1 MRGADQCNVI
11 TLHWSTSIR
20 LSRRMT
26 AWFRQPITLVRSNN
40 RAAGQTSGD
49 GQPGGAASSKISKA
63 PSAPIDLVR
72 TDLRQCHCGSVPK
85 LVGVVC
91 QIVPRFE
98 IRPPDVLNP
107 SVWDLNARKR
117 RESVKSFGPR
127 WQRKRSRRTRQRA
140 TRQIEPLQ
148 SRKGRD

>member
-63 PSAPIDLVR
+63 PSAPINLVR

-98 IRPPDVLNP
+98 IRPPDV
-107 SVWDLNARKR
+107 
-117 RESVKSFGPR
+117 VKSLRLGLER
-127 WQRKRSRRTRQRA
+127 EKATGIRQELWAAMAKEAFEADPA
-140 TRQIEPLQ
+140 TRN
-148 SRKGRD
+148 